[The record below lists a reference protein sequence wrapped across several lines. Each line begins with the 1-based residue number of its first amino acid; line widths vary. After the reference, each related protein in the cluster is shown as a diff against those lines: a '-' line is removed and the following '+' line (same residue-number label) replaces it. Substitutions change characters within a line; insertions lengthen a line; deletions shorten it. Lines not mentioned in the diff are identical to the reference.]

1 MNSHSHLRT
10 ADMGGKGVQVEVEVE
25 GTLHRSTL
33 DILPVVLYDDSLVV
47 VVVESLAAE
56 DMEVDA
62 LNCLEGGE
70 PREKYGSN
78 SFLPSLTVRL

>member
-10 ADMGGKGVQVEVEVE
+10 ADMGGKGVQVAVEVE

-70 PREKYGSN
+70 PREKYGSD

>member
-1 MNSHSHLRT
+1 MNSQSHPRT
-10 ADMGGKGVQVEVEVE
+10 DDDMGGKGVEVEMVE

-33 DILPVVLYDDSLVV
+33 DILVV
-47 VVVESLAAE
+47 VVDSLAVE

-70 PREKYGSN
+70 PREKYGGN
-78 SFLPSLTVRL
+78 SFLP